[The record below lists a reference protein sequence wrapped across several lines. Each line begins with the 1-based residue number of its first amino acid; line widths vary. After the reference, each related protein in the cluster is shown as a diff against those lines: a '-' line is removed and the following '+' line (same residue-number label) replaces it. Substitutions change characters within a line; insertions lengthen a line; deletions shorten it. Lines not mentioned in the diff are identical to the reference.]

1 MLNLLQLSLDEKKHW
16 LDMRNSLIEKK
27 DPSLSQRW
35 QAIPAEYAEVYDIL
49 FTNVKRLKKSGIELK
64 DKKYR
69 PFIDILKD
77 M

>member
-1 MLNLLQLSLDEKKHW
+1 MLNLLHLSLDEKKHW
-16 LDMRNSLIEKK
+16 LDMRYSLIEKK

-35 QAIPAEYAEVYDIL
+35 QDIPAEYAEVYDIL
-49 FTNVKRLKKSGIELK
+49 FTNVKRLKKRGIEIK